1 MFQATSEVGKMG
13 SNLEVFFNTVLKKYL
28 PNYVEPS
35 LEPKPKRKKDEA
47 RMYIL
52 NP

>member
-1 MFQATSEVGKMG
+1 MG
-13 SNLEVFFNTVLKKYL
+13 HNLEKYFDVVLKKYV

-35 LEPKPKRKKDEA
+35 LEPKPKGKKDEA

-52 NP
+52 NQ

>member
-1 MFQATSEVGKMG
+1 MG
-13 SNLEVFFNTVLKKYL
+13 RNVEAYFDIVLKKYM

-47 RMYIL
+47 RMFIL
-52 NP
+52 NQ

>member
-1 MFQATSEVGKMG
+1 MG
-13 SNLEVFFNTVLKKYL
+13 HNLEKYFDVVLKKYV

-35 LEPKPKRKKDEA
+35 LEPKPNRKKDEA

-52 NP
+52 NQ